1 MNTNVF
7 VENGKIIVNGNV
19 GYPASISW
27 KAAAPLTRG
36 ISFSGSGFPHP
47 NQEQAYDVRS
57 KSGKI
62 ESKMGEFRI
71 VLDEVPGSYYSGL
84 GSIFVPPHVELEITS
99 LDGRVVKKNVLL
111 ENFVT
116 PFRWISGAPPG
127 HAVGQSTTG
136 EEGRAAFYAWNPD
149 SGVRSQEAILRGRGY
164 PAVKLV

>member
-47 NQEQAYDVRS
+47 NHEQAYDVRS

-136 EEGRAAFYAWNPD
+136 EEGRAAFHAWNPD

-164 PAVKLV
+164 PAVKMV

>member
-62 ESKMGEFRI
+62 DSRLGDFRI
-71 VLDEVPGSYYSGL
+71 VLDEVPGGYYAGL
-84 GSIFVPPHVELEITS
+84 GSIYVPPHVELEITS
-99 LDGRVVKKNVLL
+99 LDGRVIKKNILL
-111 ENFVT
+111 ENFIT

-127 HAVGQSTTG
+127 HAVNQGNTGQ
-136 EEGRAAFYAWNPD
+136 EGRAAFYAWNPD
-149 SGVRSQEAILRGRGY
+149 GGVRSQEQILRGRGY
-164 PAVKLV
+164 PALKMV